1 MSELSKHQVFASL
14 TFCCNFW
21 PEVID
26 FLHLPRKKLSRNIG
40 IQHWI
45 HDLCTVK
52 ESLPKC
58 NEWLQLQY
66 FFLRN
71 QLFTPHHSKLP
82 ILMILQIISRKSKR
96 KLGRCPRDSFDIDL
110 LQSSGNFSITLI
122 RMDPPGALCWKLRA
136 EGRKAVRWDE
146 KRLLWMIVF
155 CSTSSSFLL
164 HLFSSGNS
172 RMSLKSQRKDKISLP
187 SNVSKKSVSLHF
199 FCRSG
204 GVWGP
209 LWHPPYF
216 GDH

>member
-1 MSELSKHQVFASL
+1 MEYS
-14 TFCCNFW
+14 
-21 PEVID
+21 
-26 FLHLPRKKLSRNIG
+26 IG
-40 IQHWI
+40 Y
-45 HDLCTVK
+45 DLCTSEGKLAKMQWMIAVAV
-52 ESLPKC
+52 L
-58 NEWLQLQY
+58 
-66 FFLRN
+66 FLRN
-71 QLFTPHHSKLP
+71 QLFTSHDSKLP
-82 ILMILQIISRKSKR
+82 ILMILQIISGKSKR

-187 SNVSKKSVSLHF
+187 SNVSKKSVS
-199 FCRSG
+199 
-204 GVWGP
+204 
-209 LWHPPYF
+209 
-216 GDH
+216 